1 MKTNFDIDA
10 YLRAAEKTYYESVD
24 GFSNFDDMDYC
35 DEFIKEPIFN
45 RKRILLIC
53 R

>member
-10 YLRAAEKTYYESVD
+10 YLRSAE
-24 GFSNFDDMDYC
+24 GNFSNFGNYGYDGFL
-35 DEFIKEPIFN
+35 EEEPEHPTFN
-45 RKRILLIC
+45 RKRILLLC

>member
-10 YLRAAEKTYYESVD
+10 YLRSAEENFYSEAYD
-24 GFSNFDDMDYC
+24 GFSNFDDMDGYGV
-35 DEFIKEPIFN
+35 DEEPVFN
-45 RKRILLIC
+45 RKRILLLC

>member
-10 YLRAAEKTYYESVD
+10 YLRAAE
-24 GFSNFDDMDYC
+24 GNFSNFDDEGCYGWV
-35 DEFIKEPIFN
+35 EEPVFN
-45 RKRILLIC
+45 RKRILLLC